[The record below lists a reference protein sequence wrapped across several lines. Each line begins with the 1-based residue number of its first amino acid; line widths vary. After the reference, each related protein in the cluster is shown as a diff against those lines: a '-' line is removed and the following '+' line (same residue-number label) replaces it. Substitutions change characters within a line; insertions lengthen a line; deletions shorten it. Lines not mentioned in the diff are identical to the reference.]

1 MAIKQNT
8 IENFTKI
15 FEKTIVL
22 DNQEN
27 FRIVHSRDNKMILKI

>member
-1 MAIKQNT
+1 MAIRQYT

-15 FEKTIVL
+15 FEKTVVL

-27 FRIVHSRDNKMILKI
+27 FRIVHFQDNKMILNI